1 MEVRQETKY
10 VEVKDV
16 PQGVCFMSD
25 ASRLYMAV
33 NFNDVKVSY
42 PNDDL
47 FTIPAVELD
56 TGYITFFRPDVAVK
70 VMRGE
75 FVFE

>member
-1 MEVRQETKY
+1 MEVRQKPRY
-10 VEVKDV
+10 IEVKDV

-25 ASRLYMAV
+25 VARPYMAV
-33 NFNDVKVSY
+33 NFDDVKVSY

-47 FTIPAVELD
+47 FTVPAVELD
-56 TGYITFFRPDVAVK
+56 TGYITFFKPDVAVK
-70 VMRGE
+70 VLKGE

>member
-1 MEVRQETKY
+1 MEVRQKPRY

-25 ASRLYMAV
+25 AARLYMAV
-33 NFNDVKVSY
+33 NFDDVEVSY